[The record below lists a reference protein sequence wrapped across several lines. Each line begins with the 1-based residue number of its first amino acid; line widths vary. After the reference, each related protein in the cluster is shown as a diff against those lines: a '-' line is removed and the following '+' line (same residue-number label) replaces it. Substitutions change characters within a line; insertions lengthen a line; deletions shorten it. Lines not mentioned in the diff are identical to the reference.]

1 MKQKKKQRRLEA
13 RQREYQKLLEA
24 SPRWAEAFTKP
35 GSYKKC

>member
-13 RQREYQKLLEA
+13 RQREYQKVIEHH
-24 SPRWAEAFTKP
+24 PRGAEAFTKP

>member
-13 RQREYQKLLEA
+13 RQRAYQKVIDDK
-24 SPRWAEAFTKP
+24 PRWAEAFTKP